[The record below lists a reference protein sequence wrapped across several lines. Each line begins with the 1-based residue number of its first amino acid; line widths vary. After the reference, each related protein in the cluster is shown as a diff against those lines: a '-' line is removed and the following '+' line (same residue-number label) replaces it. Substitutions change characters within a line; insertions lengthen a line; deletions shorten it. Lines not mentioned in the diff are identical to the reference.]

1 MDNRMALYQNIVLS
15 GGTTMLPGL
24 ATRLERDIKGLYLQH
39 TLKVHT
45 QHHAASILLHV
56 MPSAA
61 RPGVP
66 VNLLCRRGRSQAYS
80 APYHNKNRT
89 CRGRRRGS
97 TS

>member
-24 ATRLERDIKGLYLQH
+24 ATRLERDIKDLYLQR

-45 QHHAASILLHV
+45 LHHAAFILLHI

-61 RPGVP
+61 RPVVP
-66 VNLLCRRGRSQAYS
+66 VSLLCGRGRSQAYS
-80 APYHNKNRT
+80 APYHNNNKT
-89 CRGRRRGS
+89 CRGRKRGS